1 MAAFARGGAR
11 PPIVLSNG
19 EADVLYALALKW
31 RQRHPLSARLLL
43 DELERARTVPEG
55 QLPRDAV
62 TMNSHV
68 VFVDHASGA
77 EHSVQLVYPAAADMA
92 RQRVSVLTPIG
103 AALIGMRPGREIDW
117 PDRLGG
123 RRKLRIVAVVQP
135 RPQERAA

>member
-1 MAAFARGGAR
+1 MARFPKGSGR
-11 PPIVLSNG
+11 PPIVLSNE

-31 RQRHPLSARLLL
+31 RGRHPVSAKLLL
-43 DELERARTVPEG
+43 DELERARTVPQSE
-55 QLPRDAV
+55 LPGDAV

-68 VFVDHASGA
+68 VFVERASGA

-92 RQRVSVLTPIG
+92 RQRISVLTPIG

-135 RPQERAA
+135 RPHERAA

>member
-1 MAAFARGGAR
+1 MAALPKGSPR

-31 RQRHPLSARLLL
+31 RQRHPLSARMLL
-43 DELERARTVPEG
+43 DELERARTVSESE
-55 QLPRDAV
+55 LPADAV

-68 VFVDHASGA
+68 VFVDRASGA
-77 EHSVQLVYPAAADMA
+77 EHSVQLVYPASADMA
-92 RQRVSVLTPIG
+92 RQRISVLTPIG

-117 PDRLGG
+117 PDRLGD